1 MCICMYIYIHTY
13 VHAYIS
19 AGSIYMRQFA
29 MDFPALTAGIV
40 SFDGLPVLGDGP
52 LGEEAYRSDL
62 QVLLMCC

>member
-1 MCICMYIYIHTY
+1 MYVYIYTY
-13 VHAYIS
+13 VYTYICTS

-62 QVLLMCC
+62 